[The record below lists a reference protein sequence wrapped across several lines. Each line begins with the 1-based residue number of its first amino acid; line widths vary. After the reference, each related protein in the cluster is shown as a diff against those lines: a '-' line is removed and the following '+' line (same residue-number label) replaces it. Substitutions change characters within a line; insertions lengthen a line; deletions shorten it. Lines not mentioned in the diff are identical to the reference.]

1 MHINAMSD
9 VCLILPHPQNNI
21 SHSSLPR
28 SSKFGKNIDQRERDG
43 AVFNTENAIFENFPP
58 EVMNFA
64 EMKAFS

>member
-28 SSKFGKNIDQRERDG
+28 SSKFGKNIDQREREG
-43 AVFNTENAIFENFPP
+43 TVFNTENAIF
-58 EVMNFA
+58 
-64 EMKAFS
+64 